1 MFSTASG
8 LPCQLLY
15 ASAYNSTLTNL
26 NKLHDNNPKFQSVVP
41 KILLPA
47 VAGVAAE
54 VTSIAVNVPSDV
66 VTQRLQAGDAFKG
79 GVRVVVRDIF
89 RENGFVGFFR
99 GTAVTLLSTLPGG
112 MCWWV
117 TYEAAKEKLATVMPS
132 FEGPIS
138 PANATAGAI
147 AGSTTAFLT
156 NPVDV
161 CKTRI
166 QTDRLCYGSTTF
178 FGVFTAAVRHEGL
191 SVLSKGLAGRIFMAA
206 PGSLIHSLSYETV
219 MHFARMK

>member
-79 GVRVVVRDIF
+79 VS
-89 RENGFVGFFR
+89 E
-99 GTAVTLLSTLPGG
+99 
-112 MCWWV
+112 W
-117 TYEAAKEKLATVMPS
+117 
-132 FEGPIS
+132 
-138 PANATAGAI
+138 
-147 AGSTTAFLT
+147 
-156 NPVDV
+156 
-161 CKTRI
+161 
-166 QTDRLCYGSTTF
+166 
-178 FGVFTAAVRHEGL
+178 
-191 SVLSKGLAGRIFMAA
+191 
-206 PGSLIHSLSYETV
+206 
-219 MHFARMK
+219 